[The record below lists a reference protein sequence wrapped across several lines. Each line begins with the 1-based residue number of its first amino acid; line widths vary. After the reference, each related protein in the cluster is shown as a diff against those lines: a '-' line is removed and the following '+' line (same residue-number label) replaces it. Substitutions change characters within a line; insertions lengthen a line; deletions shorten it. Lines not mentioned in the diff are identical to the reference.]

1 MAIENSLIKDDS
13 YLGTQ
18 KDFNDDITTL
28 CILCQDLI
36 NSVIIDKGSE
46 DICITD
52 IVRAFERIEA
62 VDPSLITRLDAK
74 LERVNIKSETE
85 VNIPGVEYDVVIR
98 KEKDQQKITYSVCC

>member
-1 MAIENSLIKDDS
+1 MAIENSLIKGDS

-46 DICITD
+46 GICITD

-62 VDPSLITRLDAK
+62 VDPSLIARLDAK

>member
-1 MAIENSLIKDDS
+1 MAVENCLIKGDS

-46 DICITD
+46 GICITD

-62 VDPSLITRLDAK
+62 VDPSLIARLDAK